1 MKKLEASYTVE
12 IALLLPVIWFV
23 LITPVSMGYKM
34 YKQTMEASV
43 GGWETA
49 FCAEKRVR
57 MMNSAENIL
66 EEVK

>member
-34 YKQTMEASV
+34 YKQTVEASV
-43 GGWETA
+43 SGWEAA

-57 MMNSAENIL
+57 LMNSAEKIL
-66 EEVK
+66 EE